1 MGRRAIC
8 GFRLKNRRLEHET
21 CFPES
26 MQATLP
32 SRATRKGSAPKPTS
46 RPAATPQERH
56 AVAEEIFSFIAVRD
70 LLLAEAEEHT
80 SEASLH
86 RVWMANEFAERCLEP
101 ARPPYQAQTLPEAE
115 AVFERRRC
123 QTIKVRISQLRIR
136 IRRRAA

>member
-1 MGRRAIC
+1 
-8 GFRLKNRRLEHET
+8 
-21 CFPES
+21 

-32 SRATRKGSAPKPTS
+32 SRATRKGAAPKPTS
-46 RPAATPQERH
+46 RPSANPQERR

-70 LLLAEAEEHT
+70 LLLAEAEDHT

-115 AVFERRRC
+115 AVFERRRS
-123 QTIKVRISQLRIR
+123 QNVKVRIAELRTR
-136 IRRRAA
+136 VRRRAA